1 MIPHFIQQS
10 AVPKEPTAAE
20 KVKEEIERAEERVNA
35 IIAEGR
41 GRGRDKREEEDALMT
56 SAQEGGVP

>member
-1 MIPHFIQQS
+1 MIPTSFIQS
-10 AVPKEPTAAE
+10 AHPKEPTAAE

-41 GRGRDKREEEDALMT
+41 GRGRDKREEDAHMT
-56 SAQEGGVP
+56 FAQYPKR